1 MVRVRRS
8 MVELAV
14 DADGDACDDEE
25 GAGDVGWAQGGLAEE
40 DGRDEGPEEGDG
52 VGDGHRHRDVCT
64 SQRNVVD
71 KRATLVYGER
81 ESVSPV

>member
-40 DGRDEGPEEGDG
+40 DGRDEGPEEGDELEMG
-52 VGDGHRHRDVCT
+52 T
-64 SQRNVVD
+64 AIEMS
-71 KRATLVYGER
+71 APP
-81 ESVSPV
+81 SVM